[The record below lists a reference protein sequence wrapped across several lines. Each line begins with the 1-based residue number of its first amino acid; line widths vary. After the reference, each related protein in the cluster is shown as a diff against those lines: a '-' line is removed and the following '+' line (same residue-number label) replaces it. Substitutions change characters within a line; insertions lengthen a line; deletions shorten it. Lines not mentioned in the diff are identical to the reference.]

1 MNKKIEGTVFDF
13 GAEDGSWFSFFTSK
27 VNDDG
32 TIDYDEPEVNAGRVC
47 LKPIDTFIE
56 SYFDKRKKESKFVR
70 NDKSRA
76 MERVQWSKDQTASE
90 RKAYQAALWDHAITS
105 WENFFDGKKKPIECT
120 IETKTKMMKVPMFD
134 RFISKC
140 LKTMGE
146 DTVKRA
152 EDLTEN
158 L

>member
-1 MNKKIEGTVFDF
+1 MVF
-13 GAEDGSWFSFFTSK
+13 FFTSK

-32 TIDYDEPEVNAGRVC
+32 TVDYDEPEPNAGRVC

-56 SYFDKRKKESKFVR
+56 SYFEKRKKESKFVR

-76 MERVQWSKDQTASE
+76 MERVQWSKDQTPKE
-90 RKAYQAALWDHAITS
+90 RKEYQAALWDHAIVG

-152 EDLTEN
+152 EDLSEN